1 MSQDPLSPAP
11 QVSPRSGSYLS
22 LLANVRFE
30 AFLWTQFLG
39 AFNDN
44 LYKMIV
50 SLVAVRAAS
59 QAGGGS
65 YLALAGAVFVLPF
78 LLFAGYAGQLADRY
92 SKSRVLQVTKS
103 LEIITMLIGIGA
115 LVSGKI
121 EFLLVVLFL
130 LATQANFF
138 SPAKYGFL
146 PETITERGISRANGL
161 LELTTFIAIAIV
173 IGTSFGTFL
182 YSTWKDAPVLMGST
196 LLGIAIVGSLASFFI
211 QKVPASGSREP
222 FHLNPFHEIVEGT
235 RELAKDRVQALTV
248 IGISWF
254 WFIGALL
261 QMAILLLGK
270 EGLLATDNQ
279 IGFLVTALALG
290 IGAGSLAAGTVSG
303 DHLELGLAPAGGL
316 LMGIATLGL
325 GLSGT
330 YNSALVW
337 LLLVGF
343 TGGLFV
349 VPLNAWLQE
358 KAPTKERGRILA
370 TNNFANMVGVI
381 LASGFLWLL
390 HDLLG
395 LKAAWIIA
403 GTGVVMAGSSAL
415 VAREIPLATIRFV
428 LRCLAWIMFD
438 VQIEGQEYIPRT
450 GGGLLTANHIS
461 YADSIFVG
469 MCTPRVV
476 RFVIWKPIYDIPVAK
491 QIFDWL
497 LAIPIDA
504 SSPKPT
510 IRALRLAKSEIEAGQ
525 LVAMF
530 PEGQITRTG
539 ELQKFERGFE
549 RMAVPGT
556 PIFPI
561 HIEGLWGHPLS
572 CKGGALLKSW
582 DKVWRPTVRVKVG
595 PPLDGS
601 ATPEE
606 LREAVE
612 RLAN

>member
-1 MSQDPLSPAP
+1 MPK
-11 QVSPRSGSYLS
+11 VSLRSGNYFS
-22 LLANVRFE
+22 LLANGRFE

-103 LEIITMLIGIGA
+103 LEIITMLVGIGA
-115 LVSGKI
+115 LVSGRI

-161 LELTTFIAIAIV
+161 LELTTFIAIV

-196 LLGIAIVGSLASFFI
+196 LLGIAIVGTLASLFI

-235 RELAKDRVQALTV
+235 RELAKDRIQALTV

-303 DHLELGLAPAGGL
+303 DHLELGLAPAGAL
-316 LMGIATLGL
+316 LMGLATFGL

-358 KAPTKERGRILA
+358 KAPATERGRILA

-403 GTGVVMAGSSAL
+403 GTGVVMAGSSIL

-428 LRCLAWIMFD
+428 LRSLAWIFFD
-438 VQIEGQEYIPRT
+438 VQIEGQQHIPPT

-476 RFVIWKPIYDIPVAK
+476 RFIIWKPIYDIPVAK

-539 ELQKFERGFE
+539 DLQTFERGFE

-582 DKVWRPTVRVKVG
+582 DRVWRPTVRVKVG

>member
-1 MSQDPLSPAP
+1 MPK
-11 QVSPRSGSYLS
+11 VSLRSGNYFS
-22 LLANVRFE
+22 LLANGRFE

-103 LEIITMLIGIGA
+103 LEIITMLVGIGA
-115 LVSGKI
+115 LVSGRI

-161 LELTTFIAIAIV
+161 LELTTFIAIV

-196 LLGIAIVGSLASFFI
+196 LLGIAIVGTLASLFI

-235 RELAKDRVQALTV
+235 RELAKDRIQALTV

-303 DHLELGLAPAGGL
+303 DHLELGLAPAGAL
-316 LMGIATLGL
+316 LMGIATFGL

-358 KAPTKERGRILA
+358 KAPATERGRILA

-403 GTGVVMAGSSAL
+403 GTGVVMAGSSIL

-428 LRCLAWIMFD
+428 LRSLAWIFFD
-438 VQIEGQEYIPRT
+438 VQIEGQQHIPPT

-476 RFVIWKPIYDIPVAK
+476 RFIIWKPIYDIPVAK

-539 ELQKFERGFE
+539 DLQKFERGFE

-582 DKVWRPTVRVKVG
+582 DRVWRPTVRVKVG

>member
-1 MSQDPLSPAP
+1 MPK
-11 QVSPRSGSYLS
+11 VSLRSGNYFS
-22 LLANVRFE
+22 LLANGRFE

-103 LEIITMLIGIGA
+103 LEIITMLVGIGA

-161 LELTTFIAIAIV
+161 LELTTFIAIV

-196 LLGIAIVGSLASFFI
+196 LLGIAIVGTLASLFI

-235 RELAKDRVQALTV
+235 RELAKDRIQALTV

-303 DHLELGLAPAGGL
+303 DHLELGLAPAGAL
-316 LMGIATLGL
+316 LMGIATFGL

-358 KAPTKERGRILA
+358 KAPAKERGRILA

-403 GTGVVMAGSSAL
+403 GTGVVMAGSSVL

-428 LRCLAWIMFD
+428 LRSLAWIFFD
-438 VQIEGQEYIPRT
+438 VQIEGQQHIPPT

-476 RFVIWKPIYDIPVAK
+476 RFIIWKPIYDIPVAK

-582 DKVWRPTVRVKVG
+582 DRVWRPTVRVKVG

>member
-1 MSQDPLSPAP
+1 MPK
-11 QVSPRSGSYLS
+11 VSLRSGNYFS
-22 LLANVRFE
+22 LLANGRFE

-103 LEIITMLIGIGA
+103 LEIITMLVGIGA
-115 LVSGKI
+115 LVSGRI

-161 LELTTFIAIAIV
+161 LELTTFIAIV

-196 LLGIAIVGSLASFFI
+196 LLGIAIVGTLASLFI

-235 RELAKDRVQALTV
+235 RELAKDRIQALTV

-303 DHLELGLAPAGGL
+303 DHLELGLAPAGAL
-316 LMGIATLGL
+316 LMGLATFGL

-358 KAPTKERGRILA
+358 KAPATERGRILA

-403 GTGVVMAGSSAL
+403 GTGVVMAGSSVL

-428 LRCLAWIMFD
+428 LRSLAWIFFD
-438 VQIEGQEYIPRT
+438 VQIEGQQHIPPT

-476 RFVIWKPIYDIPVAK
+476 RFIIWKPIYDIPVAK

-539 ELQKFERGFE
+539 DLQKFERGFE

-582 DKVWRPTVRVKVG
+582 ERVWRPTVRVKVG

>member
-1 MSQDPLSPAP
+1 MPE
-11 QVSPRSGSYLS
+11 VSLHRGNYFS
-22 LLANVRFE
+22 LLSNGRFE

-59 QAGGGS
+59 QAGCGS

-92 SKSRVLQVTKS
+92 SKSCVLQVTKS
-103 LEIITMLIGIGA
+103 LEIITMLVGIGA
-115 LVSGKI
+115 LVSGRI

-161 LELTTFIAIAIV
+161 LELTTFIAIV

-196 LLGIAIVGSLASFFI
+196 LLGIAIVGTLASLFI

-235 RELAKDRVQALTV
+235 CELAKDRVQALTV

-254 WFIGALL
+254 WFVGALL

-316 LMGIATLGL
+316 LMGITTLGL

-337 LLLVGF
+337 LLPVGF

-358 KAPTKERGRILA
+358 KAPAKERGRILA

-403 GTGVVMAGSSAL
+403 GTGVVMAGSSVL

-428 LRCLAWIMFD
+428 LRSLAWIMFD

-491 QIFDWL
+491 QIFDCL

-504 SSPKPT
+504 TSPKPT

-612 RLAN
+612 RLALKPK

>member
-1 MSQDPLSPAP
+1 MPK
-11 QVSPRSGSYLS
+11 VSLRSGNYFS
-22 LLANVRFE
+22 LLANGRFE

-92 SKSRVLQVTKS
+92 SRSRVLQVTKS
-103 LEIITMLIGIGA
+103 LEIITMLVGIGA

-161 LELTTFIAIAIV
+161 LELTTFIAIV

-196 LLGIAIVGSLASFFI
+196 LLGIAIVGTLASLFI

-235 RELAKDRVQALTV
+235 RELAKDRIQALTV

-303 DHLELGLAPAGGL
+303 DHLELGLAPAGAL
-316 LMGIATLGL
+316 LMGIATFGL

-358 KAPTKERGRILA
+358 KAPAKERGRILA

-403 GTGVVMAGSSAL
+403 GTGVVMAGSSVL

-428 LRCLAWIMFD
+428 LRSLAWIFFD
-438 VQIEGQEYIPRT
+438 VQIEGQQHIPPT

-476 RFVIWKPIYDIPVAK
+476 RFIIWKPIYDIPVAK

-582 DKVWRPTVRVKVG
+582 DRVWRPTVRVKVG

>member
-1 MSQDPLSPAP
+1 MPK
-11 QVSPRSGSYLS
+11 VSLRSGNYFS
-22 LLANVRFE
+22 LLANGRFE

-103 LEIITMLIGIGA
+103 LEIITMLVGIGA
-115 LVSGKI
+115 LVSGRI

-161 LELTTFIAIAIV
+161 LELTTFIAIV

-196 LLGIAIVGSLASFFI
+196 LLGIAIVGTLASLFI

-235 RELAKDRVQALTV
+235 RELAKDRIQALTV

-303 DHLELGLAPAGGL
+303 DHLELGLAPAGAL
-316 LMGIATLGL
+316 LMGLATFGL

-358 KAPTKERGRILA
+358 KAPATERGRILA

-403 GTGVVMAGSSAL
+403 GTGVVMAGSSVL

-428 LRCLAWIMFD
+428 LRSLAWIFFD
-438 VQIEGQEYIPRT
+438 VQIEGQQHIPPT

-476 RFVIWKPIYDIPVAK
+476 RFIIWKPIYDIPVAK

-539 ELQKFERGFE
+539 DLQKFERGFE

-582 DKVWRPTVRVKVG
+582 DRVWRPTVRVKVG